1 MDLQDILING
11 KSIIEKFLS
20 EQKHYFKDLKPSNI
34 PDKMP
39 GVYALYNSSEA
50 LYVGRTK
57 NLRRR
62 LYTNHL
68 MGPPTN
74 ARLKKYLIEDNSCF
88 PEILTKDDAKKYLKE
103 YCYVKFMYVD
113 TVIERGKIEGLL
125 SFALN
130 VKYLHEEH

>member
-1 MDLQDILING
+1 MDLIYTFENG
-11 KSIIEKFLS
+11 QKIIKDFLS
-20 EQKHYFKDLKPSNI
+20 GNKYYFSALKPSII
-34 PDKMP
+34 PDKLP
-39 GVYALYNSSEA
+39 GVYAIFNSSEA

-74 ARLKKYLIEDNSCF
+74 ARLKKYLIEDEEFF
-88 PEILTKDDAKKYLKE
+88 PNILTPRDAKDYLRE
-103 YCYVKFMYVD
+103 HCYIQFIPID
-113 TVIERGKIEGLL
+113 TVIRRGRIEGLL

-130 VKYLHEEH
+130 VKYMYEEH

>member
-1 MDLQDILING
+1 MDLHNTLENG
-11 KSIIEKFLS
+11 QKITTNFLS
-20 EQKHYFKDLKPSNI
+20 GDKYYFSALKPSNI
-34 PDKMP
+34 PDKLP
-39 GVYALYNSSEA
+39 GVYAIFNSSEA

-68 MGPPTN
+68 MGPLSN
-74 ARLKKYLIEDNSCF
+74 ARLKKYLIEDDVFF
-88 PEILTKDDAKKYLKE
+88 PNILTPTEAKTYLRE
-103 YCYVKFMYVD
+103 HCYIQFIPID